1 MIKIYIKQILK
12 SYKKILSSFFVML
25 GIILSSYDIINIFL
39 PKLFTNI
46 KFNINELIILV
57 IILLIIS
64 IIDNRPKLTRNFCIR
79 NRDINIKVVV
89 GDIFNQKG
97 SKIIPTNTSFD
108 TCMENEFISLKS
120 IQGQFQNKY
129 FKNNINVLDNM
140 EVRNELKYHFKEIMV
155 DEYQDTNDLQE
166 AFINK
171 IENMITQ
178 SLSENKIVKKYDDGR
193 TTKTACYD
201 VGTVAEINYSEER
214 YYLLALA
221 DVNKKGTPIAKYD
234 NIITSMQ
241 GLWDYLSENKHIDN
255 LVIPIIG
262 TGRAG
267 IAEAT
272 RMRVI
277 KEIILSFVAISSENK
292 ITDNL
297 TLCIHPSDIQ
307 QNMVDIDEIFEYIE
321 YTSKYRYEQID
332 IHNDGTPIG

>member
-1 MIKIYIKQILK
+1 MVKLYIKQTLK
-12 SYKKILSSFFVML
+12 SYKKILSSFFAML
-25 GIILSSYDIINIFL
+25 GIVLSSYDILNIFL

-46 KFNINELIILV
+46 KFNIIELLILV
-57 IILLIIS
+57 IILLIFS
-64 IIDNRPKLTRNFCIR
+64 IIDNCPKLTRNFCIK
-79 NRDINIKVVV
+79 NRDISIKVVV
-89 GDIFNQKG
+89 GDIFKQNG

-129 FKNNINVLDNM
+129 FKKNLNVLD
-140 EVRNELKYHFKEIMV
+140 
-155 DEYQDTNDLQE
+155 
-166 AFINK
+166 
-171 IENMITQ
+171 NMITQ
-178 SLSENKIVKKYDDGR
+178 SLSENKIRKKYDDGR
-193 TTKTACYD
+193 NTKIPCYD
-201 VGTVAEINYSEER
+201 VGTVAEINYNEER

-221 DVNKKGTPIAKYD
+221 DVNKKGSPIAKYD
-234 NIITSMQ
+234 NIITSLQ
-241 GLWDYLSENKHIDN
+241 GLWNYLSENKHIDN

-277 KEIILSFVAISSENK
+277 KDIILSFVAISSEIK
-292 ITDNL
+292 ITNNL

-321 YTSKYRYEQID
+321 YTSKYKYEQID
-332 IHNDGTPIG
+332 MHNNGKPIG

>member
-129 FKNNINVLDNM
+129 FKNNINVLD
-140 EVRNELKYHFKEIMV
+140 
-155 DEYQDTNDLQE
+155 
-166 AFINK
+166 
-171 IENMITQ
+171 NMITQ

>member
-79 NRDINIKVVV
+79 NRDISIKVVV

-140 EVRNELKYHFKEIMV
+140 
-155 DEYQDTNDLQE
+155 
-166 AFINK
+166 
-171 IENMITQ
+171 ITQ

-193 TTKTACYD
+193 TTKTACYS
-201 VGTVAEINYSEER
+201 VGTVAEIYYSEER

-221 DVNKKGTPIAKYD
+221 DVNKKGTPSAKYD
-234 NIITSMQ
+234 NIITSLQ

-292 ITDNL
+292 VTDNL

>member
-1 MIKIYIKQILK
+1 MIKLYIKQILK

-46 KFNINELIILV
+46 KFNIIELIILV

-64 IIDNRPKLTRNFCIR
+64 IIDNWPKLTRNFCIR
-79 NRDINIKVVV
+79 NRDISIKVVV
-89 GDIFNQKG
+89 GDIFKQTG

-120 IQGQFQNKY
+120 IQGQFQNKF
-129 FKNNINVLDNM
+129 FKNNLNVLD
-140 EVRNELKYHFKEIMV
+140 
-155 DEYQDTNDLQE
+155 
-166 AFINK
+166 
-171 IENMITQ
+171 NMITQ
-178 SLSENKIVKKYDDGR
+178 SLSENKIIKKYDDGR

-221 DVNKKGTPIAKYD
+221 DVNKKGSPLAKYD
-234 NIITSMQ
+234 NIIASLQ
-241 GLWDYLSENKHIDN
+241 GLWNYLSENKHIDN

-277 KEIILSFVAISSENK
+277 KEIILSFVAISSEIKVTN
-292 ITDNL
+292 NL

-332 IHNDGTPIG
+332 IHNNGKPIG

>member
-12 SYKKILSSFFVML
+12 SYKKILSSFFAML

-129 FKNNINVLDNM
+129 FKNNINVLD
-140 EVRNELKYHFKEIMV
+140 
-155 DEYQDTNDLQE
+155 
-166 AFINK
+166 
-171 IENMITQ
+171 NMITQ

-292 ITDNL
+292 VTDNL